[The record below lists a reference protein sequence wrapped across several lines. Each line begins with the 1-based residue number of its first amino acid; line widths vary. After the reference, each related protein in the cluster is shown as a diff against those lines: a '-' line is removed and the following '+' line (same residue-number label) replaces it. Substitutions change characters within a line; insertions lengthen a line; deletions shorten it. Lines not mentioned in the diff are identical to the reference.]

1 MKQMIFRYKISLAC
15 ALATCTLQA
24 GYIASAASPHAVASL
39 GKAQTSV
46 NAVAHHHL
54 SSAISPEEATNI
66 KVYKDTNQAVV
77 HVATVAMPE
86 DLIFNVMPKEGFGS
100 GSIISPDGYILT
112 NNHVVAGAKHLRV
125 TLFDGTNV
133 PADVVGTDPSN
144 DLAVIKITPPEGVKL
159 STIPMGDSSDLE
171 VGRRVLAIGN
181 PFGLDRTLT
190 QGIVS
195 SIGRTLSTGNGRLIK
210 GIIQT
215 DAAINP
221 GNSGGPLLDTS
232 GEMVGINT
240 AILSQAGQS
249 AGIGFAIPINIA
261 KRLVPELI
269 AHHHITRPDLGIEA
283 VQQTNNGI
291 RVVKLEANGP
301 AMQAGVQ
308 GPQIV
313 RRQQGPWTF
322 QSVDYSQADIV
333 VSVDNVKVKTSDDL
347 LSYIDSKQAGQT
359 VTLGVVRQGKMV
371 KIPVKLGTDTNA
383 V

>member
-1 MKQMIFRYKISLAC
+1 MKQMISQYKLTSAVVLSTFVLSAPW
-15 ALATCTLQA
+15 AFANPHT
-24 GYIASAASPHAVASL
+24 IANIAREDSS
-39 GKAQTSV
+39 T
-46 NAVAHHHL
+46 HHHHV
-54 SSAISPEEATNI
+54 SISPEEETNI
-66 KVYKDTNQAVV
+66 RVYKETNQGVV
-77 HVATVAMPE
+77 HVATVAAPE
-86 DLIFNVMPKEGFGS
+86 DFVFNVMPKEGFGS
-100 GSIISPDGYILT
+100 GSIITPDGYILT

-125 TLFDGTNV
+125 TLYDGTSV
-133 PADVVGTDPSN
+133 PADVIGTDPAN
-144 DLAVIKITPPEGVKL
+144 DLAVIKITPPNGMKL
-159 STIPMGDSSDLE
+159 TSIPMGDSADLE

-232 GEMVGINT
+232 GHIVGINT

-249 AGIGFAIPINIA
+249 AGIGFAIPVNIA

-283 VQQTNNGI
+283 VQQTDIGL
-291 RVVKLEANGP
+291 RVVKLAADGP
-301 AMQAGVQ
+301 AAIAGIK

-333 VSVDNVKVKTSDDL
+333 VSVDNMKVKNSDDL

-359 VTLGVVRQGKMV
+359 VTLGVIRQGKLV
-371 KIPVKLGTDTNA
+371 KIPVKLGSDTNA